1 MPSTRPTARTDVNRA
16 PLVGLLAFLVPGLGH
31 LYLGDR
37 ARGIIF
43 CVVITV
49 TFWGGVAIGG
59 VRSTIDH
66 KERKAWFLAQL
77 CSGSNTL
84 VIMGARF
91 VAPTRFT
98 ATPENGGLP
107 KAYWPAEDIAVVYTG
122 VAGLLNLLAI
132 LDALVRSETSSM
144 LPRPI
149 PHGRE
154 PPDKRKR

>member
-1 MPSTRPTARTDVNRA
+1 MPSTRTTTSGSLNRT
-16 PLVGLLAFLVPGLGH
+16 PIVGLLAFLVPGLGH

-59 VRSTIDH
+59 VRSTIDTQ
-66 KERKAWFLAQL
+66 ERKAWFLAQL

-84 VIMGARF
+84 VILTARWI
-91 VAPTRFT
+91 APTHLD
-98 ATPENGGLP
+98 PEKGDFP
-107 KAYWPAEDIAVVYTG
+107 RAYWPAEDIAVVYTG
-122 VAGLLNLLAI
+122 VAGLLNLLII
-132 LDALVRSETSSM
+132 LDALVRSELASM

-149 PHGRE
+149 RHGRE